1 MCLFTIYVCVC
12 VFVWYMV
19 YLYVGVCVVLGACT
33 CISVRVEARGQY
45 QVSFLVAFHLIFLEC
60 ESLSLEVTN
69 STGVG
74 WAGSSRD
81 GNLLVSDSL
90 IWDFRIPNFSYR
102 CWGSKHR
109 SSLCSK
115 HFTTEPSL
123 QSLPFVVLLLC
134 LQIFHQS

>member
-12 VFVWYMV
+12 VCLV
-19 YLYVGVCVVLGACT
+19 YGVSVCWCLCCVGCMHLYKCKSGSQRS
-33 CISVRVEARGQY
+33 IPSV
-45 QVSFLVAFHLIFLEC
+45 FLSCFPPYFLEC